1 MTPARPELL
10 PPAVDP
16 AEAWDDFAA
25 AEYGADPMAAL
36 GARVLADIEA
46 EGPTALLLGRIHAKA
61 HTILY
66 GTGGSRK
73 GTLCAAWIV
82 ALVREGHRVLILDYE
97 DHPDEWRGRVGSLG
111 GSDPLPEVLHVAPLS
126 PSWRGAR
133 GPLWAQAADLRRL
146 ADAWRASIIVV
157 DSIVVACGGADPMD
171 PGTPA
176 RYAAGL
182 QQIGLPALSLAHVTK
197 EGGLA
202 YPFGSVFWHNLAR
215 ATWSLELDG
224 AGASSILAARKDSQH
239 ERGGR
244 FVVEVT
250 YREGLPA
257 EVWERP
263 YSAVLAER
271 VAEVL
276 EDGPATVPAIVD
288 RLNDAAGDGG
298 RVKADSVRHALRRGL
313 GEQRFAVEGRDK
325 TQTWALR

>member
-1 MTPARPELL
+1 M
-10 PPAVDP
+10 
-16 AEAWDDFAA
+16 
-25 AEYGADPMAAL
+25 
-36 GARVLADIEA
+36 
-46 EGPTALLLGRIHAKA
+46 
-61 HTILY
+61 
-66 GTGGSRK
+66 
-73 GTLCAAWIV
+73 
-82 ALVREGHRVLILDYE
+82 
-97 DHPDEWRGRVGSLG
+97 
-111 GSDPLPEVLHVAPLS
+111 APLS
-126 PSWRGAR
+126 PAWRGAR

-146 ADAWRASIIVV
+146 ADAWRRLDLVV
-157 DSIVVACGGADPMD
+157 DSIVVACGGADPTD

-224 AGASSILAARKDSQH
+224 AGASSVLAARKDSEH

-276 EDGPATVPAIVD
+276 EDGPATVPAIVE
-288 RLNDAAGDGG
+288 RLNDAAEDGAPRQG
-298 RVKADSVRHALRRGL
+298 RQRAPRPPSRPGRAALRRRGQGQGADVGAPVIADALSRTLSRAASRAASARVPHPVPRPSRSFADPSRILSRSCPVGIRAGAGQTRGVYRTPVVPL
-313 GEQRFAVEGRDK
+313 GA
-325 TQTWALR
+325 AS